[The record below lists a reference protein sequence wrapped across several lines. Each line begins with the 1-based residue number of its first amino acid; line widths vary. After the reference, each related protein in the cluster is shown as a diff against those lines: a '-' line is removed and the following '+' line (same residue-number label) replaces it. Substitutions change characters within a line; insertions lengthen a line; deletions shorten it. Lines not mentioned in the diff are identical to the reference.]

1 MYLYSS
7 SYVSCKTYSFINL
20 SKLQTK
26 IITECELNIFFFI
39 FKHIITILKCFISKS
54 LQVGH
59 MHVHVHNI
67 YIIWYSI
74 YYNKNVFFVFK
85 ITTVRAHAS
94 VRIYYLYMV
103 FVSHA
108 SYFTAGF
115 DDLNLSDQVVSFPE
129 ETIILRKTSLKICNH
144 TTDMTFI

>member
-1 MYLYSS
+1 MYLYTS

-20 SKLQTK
+20 SKLQTWK
-26 IITECELNIFFFI
+26 NYHWVWIEYIFFI

-59 MHVHVHNI
+59 MHVYNI

-85 ITTVRAHAS
+85 ITTIRAHAR

-144 TTDMTFI
+144 TTDMTLI